1 MPLGKEV
8 SDWPDQGIP
17 EASPALR
24 LSPTGKTAAL
34 VARCSTV
41 LVPESRD
48 PASGDPRLPDA
59 TAPRRPA
66 RQRER
71 SSALREQ
78 EQEEGGRERARD
90 DRAFMSSLQSVEVA
104 GTEER
109 GTALQGTELSP
120 GWRGPA
126 RQPLRVTE
134 SQGGEP
140 EVLQGEPRD
149 RSALCVQGSCAAEAC
164 SVFLIT
170 PAGGAAHWADCP
182 GRQSAGLLP
191 VRSGTAATKRRQIFK
206 RPLKE
211 ALSRL
216 TPGRTPPDQQ
226 SGQDW
231 AFIHTDIFAKTQ
243 IDPSALVQSLELDQ
257 RSLASLRKGAEA
269 KAILPKKEKL
279 RLRRER
285 WLQKI
290 EAIKL
295 AEQKLKEERRR
306 RATAVVGDLHPLRDA
321 LPELQELEAGRRQQT
336 RGRVSS
342 KPRPA
347 ELSRMSAAQRRQLL
361 EEERTRFQ
369 ELLTSPAY
377 RASPLLA
384 IGQQLAHQMQL
395 EGGSQL

>member
-1 MPLGKEV
+1 MGKVRGLRARVHQAAVRPKGEALPGPAPPVPRPEV
-8 SDWPDQGIP
+8 TLP
-17 EASPALR
+17 
-24 LSPTGKTAAL
+24 
-34 VARCSTV
+34 
-41 LVPESRD
+41 
-48 PASGDPRLPDA
+48 PASAG
-59 TAPRRPA
+59 
-66 RQRER
+66 
-71 SSALREQ
+71 
-78 EQEEGGRERARD
+78 
-90 DRAFMSSLQSVEVA
+90 VA
-104 GTEER
+104 G
-109 GTALQGTELSP
+109 A
-120 GWRGPA
+120 
-126 RQPLRVTE
+126 
-134 SQGGEP
+134 
-140 EVLQGEPRD
+140 
-149 RSALCVQGSCAAEAC
+149 
-164 SVFLIT
+164 
-170 PAGGAAHWADCP
+170 
-182 GRQSAGLLP
+182 
-191 VRSGTAATKRRQIFK
+191 K
-206 RPLKE
+206 
-211 ALSRL
+211 
-216 TPGRTPPDQQ
+216 
-226 SGQDW
+226 DW

-257 RSLASLRKGAEA
+257 RSLASLRKE
-269 KAILPKKEKL
+269 
-279 RLRRER
+279 
-285 WLQKI
+285 I